1 MPPGEDKRPAISDTY
16 IASKKRTLSQ
26 TDRDMEPN
34 QSRHLDESEPCLTET
49 GLESVISS
57 PDPPHGI
64 HPAMWAMLRS
74 IKANTDK
81 ANTLAENIDH
91 RVLILEDQ
99 ADHTGATLAKITAQM
114 NTITETNNVLVSRL
128 IRAEAKI
135 ERQRCEIVDLRA
147 RSMRDN
153 IIIKTS
159 GTEYKERR
167 DEDTASVVQTFLAKE
182 MKVPYTEKIAIPRAH
197 RMGKAMDG
205 KNRMMIAKIAFD
217 DDLKRIFAN
226 ADALKNTNFQISK
239 QIPQEVE
246 ERRQF
251 GWAVRKK
258 ARSEGRFA
266 RFDGGRLV
274 FDSEIVT
281 KYDPVALPACSYMTG
296 GPTKSRPI
304 FQVSDSHTVAGHR
317 FQCWLASADSLQSV
331 RDAYDAMIITKNAA
345 NADHIPYAFRFHGE
359 EGGTEENFES
369 DGDHGAGL
377 HALKV
382 MKLKG
387 MNDMSVFVTHVSSE
401 IPISMKAKGDAI
413 KHVVNDVYIKWE
425 S

>member
-1 MPPGEDKRPAISDTY
+1 
-16 IASKKRTLSQ
+16 
-26 TDRDMEPN
+26 MEPN
-34 QSRHLDESEPCLTET
+34 QSGHLDESEPCLTET
-49 GLESVISS
+49 DLESVISS
-57 PDPPHGI
+57 PDPPYGI

-74 IKANTDK
+74 IKVNTDK

-99 ADHTGATLAKITAQM
+99 ADHTGATLAKITTQM
-114 NTITETNNVLVSRL
+114 NPITETNNVPVSQL

-147 RSMRDN
+147 CSSETTLLSRLRAPNIRRGVTKIRHHWYKPSWQRKWRSH
-153 IIIKTS
+153 IPK
-159 GTEYKERR
+159 
-167 DEDTASVVQTFLAKE
+167 
-182 MKVPYTEKIAIPRAH
+182 KIAIPRAH
-197 RMGKAMDG
+197 RMGKAMDS

-217 DDLKRIFAN
+217 DDLKCIFAN
-226 ADALKNTNFQISK
+226 ADALKKIDFQISK

-246 ERRQF
+246 GRLQF
-251 GWAVRKK
+251 GWAERKR
-258 ARSEGRFA
+258 ARSEGWFSG
-266 RFDGGRLV
+266 FDGGRLV
-274 FDSEIVT
+274 VDSETVI

-304 FQVSDSHTVAGHR
+304 FQVSDPHTVAGNW
-317 FQCWLASADSLQSV
+317 FQCWLASPDSLQSV
-331 RDAYDAMIITKNAA
+331 RDAYDAMIITNNAA
-345 NADHIPYAFRFHGE
+345 NADHISYTFSFHGE
-359 EGGTEENFES
+359 EGGTNQNFES

-382 MKLKG
+382 MKSKG
-387 MNDMSVFVTHVSSE
+387 MNDMTVFVTHVSSE

-413 KHVVNDVYIKWE
+413 KHVVNDVYSKWE